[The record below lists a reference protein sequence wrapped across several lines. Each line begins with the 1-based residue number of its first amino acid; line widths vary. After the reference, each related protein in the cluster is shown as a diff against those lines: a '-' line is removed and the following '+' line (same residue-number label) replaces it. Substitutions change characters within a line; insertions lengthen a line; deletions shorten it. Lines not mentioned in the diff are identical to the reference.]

1 MLLVTSL
8 RRDGHRVVAVER
20 GGDTK
25 AFSAAQAEHVPVV
38 VGDALDLSVLR
49 AARVQNASY
58 VVCLLSS
65 TEDNVAVALAARRL
79 LAESPTASPDPILL
93 VYARP
98 YGYVS
103 TLRDIH
109 FGRLRAAGSLLES
122 MDFINVEEN
131 VAQQLL
137 RRWKLKVQ
145 DGQRGLGNGSDVVVP
160 DTLVLLGL
168 SDITEALLVEISRR
182 VVGTKISPPA
192 RTVLLGP
199 DPMGWLQTLL
209 WRHPGLNC
217 LGTVEATVAC
227 TPIEQ
232 VKQASE
238 ELCTSPG
245 RVLVVCVLPGAAGTE
260 VTQHQLAEKGVL
272 YPSHSSLIVALC
284 APGAG
289 SIAEFVADDSFL
301 GIDSLVDG
309 MDAESVLTHRY
320 EDLARS
326 IHDFYIEQRIADGS
340 YDPTAPQIVPWD
352 GLAPTYK
359 ESNRD
364 QARSILQAL
373 GAAGL
378 TVRRLGT
385 AASNTTSGP
394 KSLSISLV
402 EDLARGEHERWCIDR
417 RRDGWKHGSVRDNE
431 HRIHP
436 DLLEWAQ
443 LSEDVREKDRQMVRN
458 WSSLLAREGYE
469 IVETPRGEGEKES
482 VV

>member
-1 MLLVTSL
+1 MRRRLVGLSWLLVGLTTLGLGIDGYLVSGSHLIAAVYNTLNLFGFDYLAPPGPVSWQLQVARFEGIIVAASAILAITGVLLRERVDGLRAAVSRKHIVVVGLGARGMLLVTSL

-168 SDITEALLVEISRR
+168 S
-182 VVGTKISPPA
+182 
-192 RTVLLGP
+192 
-199 DPMGWLQTLL
+199 
-209 WRHPGLNC
+209 
-217 LGTVEATVAC
+217 
-227 TPIEQ
+227 
-232 VKQASE
+232 
-238 ELCTSPG
+238 
-245 RVLVVCVLPGAAGTE
+245 
-260 VTQHQLAEKGVL
+260 
-272 YPSHSSLIVALC
+272 
-284 APGAG
+284 
-289 SIAEFVADDSFL
+289 
-301 GIDSLVDG
+301 
-309 MDAESVLTHRY
+309 
-320 EDLARS
+320 
-326 IHDFYIEQRIADGS
+326 
-340 YDPTAPQIVPWD
+340 
-352 GLAPTYK
+352 
-359 ESNRD
+359 
-364 QARSILQAL
+364 
-373 GAAGL
+373 
-378 TVRRLGT
+378 
-385 AASNTTSGP
+385 
-394 KSLSISLV
+394 
-402 EDLARGEHERWCIDR
+402 
-417 RRDGWKHGSVRDNE
+417 
-431 HRIHP
+431 
-436 DLLEWAQ
+436 
-443 LSEDVREKDRQMVRN
+443 
-458 WSSLLAREGYE
+458 
-469 IVETPRGEGEKES
+469 
-482 VV
+482 